1 MNNILNN
8 LFSFL
13 PNLNN
18 SNNANLNN
26 SNSVN
31 SGGNNNNQSSVNNQ
45 NNFNINAYPYINT
58 NFDGQNSQNNNFQN
72 QTDNN
77 QSNMLSKLLPL
88 LISNKGINEILPS
101 LSGSNPL
108 ISSILSNTND
118 LNKEQKIES
127 DKIDVSSYTK
137 IE

>member
-1 MNNILNN
+1 MNNLLNS

-18 SNNANLNN
+18 SN
-26 SNSVN
+26 SQN
-31 SGGNNNNQSSVNNQ
+31 SGGNNNQPSSENNQ

-58 NFDGQNSQNNNFQN
+58 NFDDQNFSSDGTVN
-72 QTDNN
+72 QTNN
-77 QSNMLSKLLPL
+77 SQSNMLSKLLPL
-88 LISNKGINEILPS
+88 LISNKGINEILPT

-108 ISSILSNTND
+108 ISSILSNKND
-118 LNKEQKIES
+118 SEKEQKIES

>member
-1 MNNILNN
+1 MNNLLNS

-18 SNNANLNN
+18 SN
-26 SNSVN
+26 SQN
-31 SGGNNNNQSSVNNQ
+31 SGGNNNQPSSENNQ

-58 NFDGQNSQNNNFQN
+58 NFDDQNFSSDDTVN
-72 QTDNN
+72 QTNN
-77 QSNMLSKLLPL
+77 SQSNMLSKLLPL
-88 LISNKGINEILPS
+88 LISNKGINEILPT

-108 ISSILSNTND
+108 ISSILSNKND
-118 LNKEQKIES
+118 SEKEQKIES

>member
-1 MNNILNN
+1 MNNLLNS

-13 PNLNN
+13 PNL
-18 SNNANLNN
+18 SN
-26 SNSVN
+26 SNSQN
-31 SGGNNNNQSSVNNQ
+31 SGGNNNQPSSENNQ

-58 NFDGQNSQNNNFQN
+58 NFDDQNFSSDGTVN
-72 QTDNN
+72 QTNN
-77 QSNMLSKLLPL
+77 SQSNMLSKLLPL
-88 LISNKGINEILPS
+88 LISNKGINEILPT

-108 ISSILSNTND
+108 ISSILSNKND
-118 LNKEQKIES
+118 SEKEQKIES

>member
-1 MNNILNN
+1 MNNLLNS

-18 SNNANLNN
+18 SN
-26 SNSVN
+26 SQN
-31 SGGNNNNQSSVNNQ
+31 SGGNNNQPSSENNQ

-58 NFDGQNSQNNNFQN
+58 NFDGQNFSSDGTVN
-72 QTDNN
+72 QTNN
-77 QSNMLSKLLPL
+77 SQSNMLSKLLPL
-88 LISNKGINEILPS
+88 LISNKGINEILPT

-108 ISSILSNTND
+108 ISSILSNKND
-118 LNKEQKIES
+118 SEKEQKIES